1 MRPVLYSSHTLADFL
16 RHRTVATMTE
26 LAAALGNP
34 TRRTVVRKLAEL
46 PLLTSYSHAGRYH
59 ALGESA
65 RFDENGLWFVGS
77 VRFSAHGT
85 LRATA
90 RALVPRA
97 PAGRFP
103 QELDAL
109 LHVRC
114 SDALRHLAR
123 LGLLARFQLA
133 GRFLYCSAKPDRQQ
147 RQLQARRAAL
157 SPPPADQASDISTAR
172 HTFLGTLDERQ
183 RRLYAGLAS
192 LERGHGGD
200 RHVAALT
207 GLHPSTVARGRRE
220 LLAGDAG
227 GGRVRRPGAGRPRA
241 EKKPSRDR
249 RAGGTAR
256 TRHRRRPL

>member
-1 MRPVLYSSHTLADFL
+1 MRPVLYSSHTFADFL

-34 TRRTVVRKLAEL
+34 TRRTVVCKLAEL

-59 ALGESA
+59 ALTESA

-77 VRFSAHGT
+77 VRFSTHGT

-147 RQLQARRAAL
+147 RQLQARRARRAAL
-157 SPPPADQASDISTAR
+157 SPPPAGQASDISTAR

-227 GGRVRRPGAGRPRA
+227 AAPRR
-241 EKKPSRDR
+241 KKPSRDR